1 MFGSPPQ
8 VMMDDVIERIFSINN
23 PKNSLLLPSRHQ
35 KNVFNAARVRWLLLL
50 RHSVLDLVLL

>member
-23 PKNSLLLPSRHQ
+23 PKNSLLLP
-35 KNVFNAARVRWLLLL
+35 LLVAKRMYLMLL
-50 RHSVLDLVLL
+50 EYAGCCCYDIVSSI